1 MNQSVNTLII
11 SKSFII
17 TKALLEIIPDYFHK
31 IEYIDK
37 CEDFD
42 ILLNKIEKQNFT
54 IIFIDE
60 IYLKK
65 FQFFLDKTK
74 GKAIVIPIVLDDS
87 IENSNLQFTIKIND
101 SKQTINRTFA
111 KLVEHTKTI
120 IQEPLLEKELTNR
133 ESIILQMIAKGF
145 TSKQIGDKLGI
156 STQTVSSHRKN
167 ISSKLEIKTVSGL
180 TVYAILNNLISV
192 DEANLS

>member
-11 SKSFII
+11 TSSYIISKAMLDVVSDYFNKIE
-17 TKALLEIIPDYFHK
+17 LLE
-31 IEYIDK
+31 K

-42 ILLNKIEKQNFT
+42 ILLNKIEKHSFT

-60 IYLKK
+60 TLLSKY
-65 FQFFLDKTK
+65 QFFIDNLNEKT
-74 GKAIVIPIVLDDS
+74 IVVPILFNNTRKSDDFKFVINIFDS
-87 IENSNLQFTIKIND
+87 QSKINKIFGKISD
-101 SKQTINRTFA
+101 FIDNKI
-111 KLVEHTKTI
+111 K
-120 IQEPLLEKELTNR
+120 EPLIDKELSNR
-133 ESIILQMIAKGF
+133 EQAILQMIARGL

-156 STQTVSSHRKN
+156 SSQTVSSHRKN

-192 DEANLS
+192 DEAKLS

>member
-17 TKALLEIIPDYFHK
+17 TKALLEIIPDYFNK

-60 IYLKK
+60 FYFKK
-65 FQFFLDKTK
+65 FQFFLDKSK
-74 GKAIVIPIVLDDS
+74 GKAIVIPILLDNS
-87 IENSNLQFTIKIND
+87 IELSNLQFIIKISDN
-101 SKQTINRTFA
+101 KQTINRIFA
-111 KLVEHTKTI
+111 KLVEHTKTV
-120 IQEPLLEKELTNR
+120 IQEPQLEKELTNR
-133 ESIILQMIAKGF
+133 ETIILQMIVKGF

-167 ISSKLEIKTVSGL
+167 ISSKLDIKTVSGL

-192 DEANLS
+192 DEANLN